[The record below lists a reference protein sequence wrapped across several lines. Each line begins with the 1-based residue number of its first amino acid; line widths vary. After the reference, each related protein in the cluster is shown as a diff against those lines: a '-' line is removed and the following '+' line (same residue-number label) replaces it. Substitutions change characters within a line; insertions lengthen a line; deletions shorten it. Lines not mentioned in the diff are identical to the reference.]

1 MFMAMGCNKML
12 GIRNDD
18 VVYNPLPLYHTAG
31 GMVGVGNVLI
41 AGVTMAIRKKFSA
54 SNFWSDCI
62 KYDCTVSMIS
72 P

>member
-1 MFMAMGCNKML
+1 MGCNKML